1 MQFAGKTY
9 CRAVLLLS
17 AAAATACS
25 PQPRNAIPIEKI
37 GALPPV
43 YDAPDIIG
51 TLGGRKVRM
60 VDYTVQDVM
69 YTDTPLPFD
78 ADAWENY
85 KAPKRTY
92 DSQLTSMGFYMNYQ
106 KGKLRDLRNDGNFYD
121 EIKVSGTPWV
131 LVGIKNNNEYMNT
144 PEFMNKILE
153 RDLEVKPKLPD
164 YNFIKTS
171 EVEYGLQKYIVPGN
185 NPKTGKPWWLENSDS
200 GDLFVAFDKNGN
212 VRSYI
217 KCSNKTTVPNPPCTH
232 RFKMTGG
239 INITLR
245 MGYSRHL
252 LQDWEKIEA
261 AARNIVF
268 GFVKNAEVEESIP
281 QMEIK

>member
-43 YDAPDIIG
+43 YDAPDTIG

-60 VDYTVQDVM
+60 SAYQIQDVSFVGAPPAFSPEM
-69 YTDTPLPFD
+69 AT
-78 ADAWENY
+78 Y
-85 KAPKRTY
+85 KRPPRSY
-92 DSQLTSMGFYMNYQ
+92 DNQLTGFGFYMNYK
-106 KGKLRDLRNDGNFYD
+106 KGVPRDLRNDGKFYD

-131 LVGIKNNNEYMNT
+131 LVGVDSNNEYMNT

-217 KCSNKTTVPNPPCTH
+217 KCSNKLDVPNPPCSH
-232 RFKMTGG
+232 DFRIMDG
-239 INITLR
+239 INITLK